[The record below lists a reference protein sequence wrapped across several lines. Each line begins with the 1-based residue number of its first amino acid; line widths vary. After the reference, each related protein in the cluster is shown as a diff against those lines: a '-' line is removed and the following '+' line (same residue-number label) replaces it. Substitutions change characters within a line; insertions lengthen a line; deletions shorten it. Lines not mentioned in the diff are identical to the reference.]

1 MEGLQM
7 THLKPIKECKTLKF
21 NFHHLEA
28 IDSMI
33 TRIDEFK
40 ASLIQFKEEGWEGN
54 EWDGSLG
61 RLYKF
66 HWVED
71 EEYDRAITLALQN
84 KPSWDEAPE
93 EAESLAIAI
102 WDCDYQYQWVWFYHQ
117 DPLNTVFAENRPTP
131 KVND

>member
-1 MEGLQM
+1 
-7 THLKPIKECKTLKF
+7 
-21 NFHHLEA
+21 
-28 IDSMI
+28 MI
-33 TRIDEFK
+33 TSIDEFK

-61 RLYKF
+61 SLYKF

-93 EAESLAIAI
+93 DAESLAIAI
-102 WDCDYQYQWVWFYHQ
+102 WDSDYQYQWVWFYHR
-117 DPLNTVFAENRPTP
+117 DPIDTVFAENRPTS
-131 KVND
+131 KK